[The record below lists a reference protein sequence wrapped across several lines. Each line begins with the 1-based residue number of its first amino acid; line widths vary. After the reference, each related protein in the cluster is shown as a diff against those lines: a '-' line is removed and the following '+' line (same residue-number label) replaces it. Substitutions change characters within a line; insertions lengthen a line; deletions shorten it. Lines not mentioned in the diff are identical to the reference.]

1 MTDIQIVVLT
11 LLLAEAVLLS
21 VFAWLPVMGGE
32 RAFFG
37 VRVEARTLSGE
48 GRRTLRRYWLT
59 LAAGFV
65 LICAPGFYASARFG
79 QPALAV
85 AACLASTVAAFLIYV
100 AFARKVRPL
109 AVEGAAT
116 RFASGLRVR
125 RLADYT
131 HPWLEAMLLLLVG
144 AAFVLLVHYYPRLPE
159 RMPVH
164 WGPSGVP
171 DAWAG
176 KSFATVFFLP
186 ALGVY
191 LYVFFLVLKR
201 DITHAKMTLPAA
213 HTEEFLRGKES
224 YLSANLRLVDWTR
237 TSVALLFFD
246 ISLLML
252 TTTVGELS
260 RYQSLVNVALWVIVA
275 VMIAGIAYFIRLMK
289 RINDHLRRV
298 AGEWY
303 VQRPAD
309 ERHWRHGGLTYYN
322 PEDPALVVEKLV
334 GYGYTLNMAHR
345 GVRARALLL
354 SGVLLFVLW
363 AVLSL

>member
-1 MTDIQIVVLT
+1 MTDFQIIVWT
-11 LLLAEAVLLS
+11 LLLAEAVLLA
-21 VFAWLPVMGGE
+21 VFVLLPVMGGE

-37 VRVEARTLSGE
+37 VRVDARTLRGE
-48 GRRTLRRYWLT
+48 GRRTLRRYRLT
-59 LAAGFV
+59 LVASFV
-65 LICAPGFYASARFG
+65 LICALGFYAFARFE

-85 AACLASTVAAFLIYV
+85 AACLASTAAAFLIYG
-100 AFARKVRPL
+100 AYARVVRPL
-109 AVEGAAT
+109 AVEGAET

-125 RLADYT
+125 LLADYT
-131 HPWLEAMLLLLVG
+131 HPWLEAMILLLVG
-144 AAFVLLVHYYPRLPE
+144 AAFALLAHYYPQLPE

-164 WGPSGVP
+164 WSPSGVP
-171 DAWAG
+171 DAWAS
-176 KSFATVFFLP
+176 KSFASVFFLP

-191 LYVFFLVLKR
+191 LYVFFLVLKC
-201 DITHAKMTLPAA
+201 DIVHAKMTLPAA
-213 HTEEFLRGKES
+213 HTEEFLSGKES
-224 YLSANLRLVDWTR
+224 YLSANLRLIDWTR
-237 TSVALLFFD
+237 ASVALLFFD

-252 TTTVGELS
+252 TTTIGESS
-260 RYQSLVNVALWVIVA
+260 RYQSIVNIALWVIVA
-275 VMIAGIAYFIRLMK
+275 VMVAGIAYFIRRMK
-289 RINDHLRRV
+289 RINDHLRSV

-345 GVRARALLL
+345 GVWARALLL
-354 SGVLLFVLW
+354 SGVPLFVLW